1 MKTATTTIQVPK
13 QLKGKLDS
21 LKQHP
26 RESYAEVIE
35 MLLSLV
41 PTGDEEGEYTDEFR
55 LSILRGKMD
64 IAAGRTV
71 PLSEVKKR
79 LGL

>member
-1 MKTATTTIQVPK
+1 MQQTTTIQVPK
-13 QLKGKLDS
+13 TLKVKLDS
-21 LKQHP
+21 LKLYP

-35 MLLSLV
+35 MLLSFV

-55 LSILRGKMD
+55 LSILRGRMD
-64 IAAGRTV
+64 ILHGRTV
-71 PLSEVKKR
+71 SHAELKKR